1 MKNFRDKSKI
11 CGHAG
16 SRNRGF
22 SISQIKWIALIA
34 MTIDHLAAYGFE
46 IPVFGAHFNTL
57 RIIGRI
63 AAPLFFFALTE
74 SVKHT
79 RSRKR
84 FLLRLYFGA
93 VGTGLFVAITNVLF
107 HDSIGRFSQSNILC
121 DYIYTALYIV
131 LIEYMIEGIRSKQ
144 WKRSL
149 LAVAGILATGI
160 PHVIV
165 WWIYEFPY
173 GKYGFSP
180 ETVWTIQDFAGS
192 FVFSPLAAEYT
203 ILFVIMGILM
213 YFAGNKYGKAAVLVL
228 FSCLCYF
235 GGKKA
240 ILNHFFFL
248 PIFGYPQYYMIFA
261 VPFILL
267 YNGEKGRGS
276 KYFFYVYYPV
286 HRYVIAVAVFV
297 YRWMSDFI

>member
-1 MKNFRDKSKI
+1 MKRLVDKLKT
-11 CGHAG
+11 CGHADCR
-16 SRNRGF
+16 SRGL
-22 SISQIKWIALIA
+22 SISQIKWIALIF

-46 IPVFGAHFNTL
+46 IPVFDAHFTTM

-79 RSRKR
+79 RSRKK

-93 VGTGLFVAITNVLF
+93 IGSGLFVAITNLLF
-107 HDSIGRFSQSNILC
+107 HDSIGRFFPRNILC
-121 DYIYTALYIV
+121 DYIYTALYII
-131 LIEYMIEGIRSKQ
+131 LIEQIIKGIKTKQ
-144 WKRSL
+144 WKQSL
-149 LAVAGILATGI
+149 LALTGIAATGI
-160 PHVIV
+160 PHLILLLL
-165 WWIYEFPY
+165 YEFPY
-173 GKYGFSP
+173 NKYGLSP
-180 ETVWTIQDFAGS
+180 GTVWTIQDFVRS

-228 FSCLCYF
+228 FSCLCYV
-235 GGKKA
+235 GGKVA
-240 ILNHFFFL
+240 ILNHSFVI
-248 PIFGYPQYYMIFA
+248 PIFGYPQYYMILA

-267 YNGEKGRGS
+267 YNGEKGRGN

-286 HRYVIAVAVFV
+286 HRYLISVASYV
-297 YRWMSDFI
+297 YRVLAGS

>member
-1 MKNFRDKSKI
+1 MTKYRDRLKI
-11 CGHAG
+11 CGLV
-16 SRNRGF
+16 SCRNKGL

-34 MTIDHLAAYGFE
+34 MTIDHLGAYGFE
-46 IPVFGAHFNTL
+46 IPVFKAHYDAL

-79 RSRKR
+79 KSRKM
-84 FLLRLYFGA
+84 FLLRLYLGA
-93 VGTGLFVAITNVLF
+93 VGTGLFVAITNLLF
-107 HDSIGRFSQSNILC
+107 HDSIGRFVQSNILC
-121 DYIYTALYIV
+121 DYLYTALYII
-131 LIEYMIEGIRSKQ
+131 LIECIMEGIRQKQ

-149 LAVAGILATGI
+149 LAVVGILATGI

-165 WWIYEFPY
+165 WAVYEFPY
-173 GKYGFSP
+173 AAHGLAP

-203 ILFVIMGILM
+203 ILFVIMGIFM
-213 YFAGNKYGKAAVLVL
+213 YFARNKYGKAAVLIL

-235 GGKKA
+235 GGK
-240 ILNHFFFL
+240 ISMLNHSFVI
-248 PIFGYPQYYMIFA
+248 PVFGYPQYYMIFA
-261 VPFILL
+261 VPIMLL
-267 YNGEKGRGS
+267 YNGEKGKGS

-286 HRYVIAVAVFV
+286 HRYLIAVASYV
-297 YRWMSDFI
+297 YRLMAG

>member
-1 MKNFRDKSKI
+1 MKRLEDKLKTY
-11 CGHAG
+11 GPAE
-16 SRNRGF
+16 SRSRGL
-22 SISQIKWIALIA
+22 SISQIKWIALIF

-46 IPVFGAHFNTL
+46 IPVFGAHFTTL

-79 RSRKR
+79 RNRKR
-84 FLLRLYFGA
+84 FLLRLYLGA
-93 VGTGLFVAITNVLF
+93 VGTGLFVAVTNLLF
-107 HDSIGRFSQSNILC
+107 HDSIGRFFPSNILC
-121 DYIYTALYIV
+121 DYIYTALYII
-131 LIEYMIEGIRSKQ
+131 LIEQIIEGIKTKQ
-144 WKRSL
+144 WKQSL
-149 LAVAGILATGI
+149 LAIAGILATSI
-160 PHVIV
+160 PHLIV
-165 WWIYEFPY
+165 WFIYEFPY
-173 GKYGFSP
+173 AKYGLSP

-213 YFAGNKYGKAAVLVL
+213 YFAGNKYGKAAVLIL

-235 GGKKA
+235 GGA
-240 ILNHFFFL
+240 IGAQWNYIGVVLGH
-248 PIFGYPQYYMIFA
+248 PQYYMIFA

-276 KYFFYVYYPV
+276 KYFFYMYYPV
-286 HRYVIAVAVFV
+286 HRYLISVVAWIYRLIAG
-297 YRWMSDFI
+297 